1 MSYYYWLIVG
11 NTADLK
17 ALQEMLSPV
26 RISTHRVG
34 NTKLSVL
41 VESPVAYTVF
51 NHGNSLLDLCKKIGS
66 NSINWINTAHLI
78 NGVQVGGHED
88 EASFIRFVDLY
99 SITYARQYIT
109 AF

>member
-1 MSYYYWLIVG
+1 MSYYYWLIVD
-11 NTADLK
+11 NTADLE
-17 ALQEMLSPV
+17 ALISILFPV

-51 NHGNSLLDLCKKIGS
+51 NHGNSLLDFCKKIGS
-66 NSINWINTAHLI
+66 YSINWINTALLI

-99 SITYARQYIT
+99 SRTYAQQYIT

>member
-1 MSYYYWLIVG
+1 MSYYYWVIVD
-11 NTADLK
+11 NTADLE
-17 ALQEMLSPV
+17 ALKSILFPV

-51 NHGNSLLDLCKKIGS
+51 NHGNSLLDFCKKIGS
-66 NSINWINTAHLI
+66 NSINWINTALLI
-78 NGVQVGGHED
+78 NGVQVGGHTD

-99 SITYARQYIT
+99 SRTYAQQYIT

>member
-1 MSYYYWLIVG
+1 MSYYYWIIVD

-17 ALQEMLSPV
+17 EINNILSPV

-41 VESPVAYTVF
+41 VESPVGYGIF
-51 NHGNSLLDLCKKIGS
+51 SYSHGLLDFCKKIGS
-66 NSINWINTAHLI
+66 NSINWINTALLI

-99 SITYARQYIT
+99 SRTYAQQYIT